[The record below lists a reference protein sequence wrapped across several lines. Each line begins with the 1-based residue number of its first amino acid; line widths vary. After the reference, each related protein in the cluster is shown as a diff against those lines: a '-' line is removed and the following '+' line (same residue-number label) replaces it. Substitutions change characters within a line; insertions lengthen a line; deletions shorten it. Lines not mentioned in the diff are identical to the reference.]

1 MAYIGLAYPT
11 IAKLDPATD
20 TYSDGF
26 RMGKA
31 VSVNIN
37 TNYNEANLP
46 GDNVIAETVKEFR
59 DGTIDLGIT
68 TIPIEAYETV
78 FGHTV
83 TPGEDGTLIVDKTDD
98 VPNYV
103 GVGLVKEELV
113 DGKKS
118 YIAMWIKKVLFT
130 ESGENA
136 TTKGETISF
145 QTPTITGTVL
155 ALADKTWRARKVFDN
170 EADAIDYINEQAN
183 IAVKCTT
190 PTASLAS
197 GEYTAAQATGVTL
210 TAGDGETIYYTIN
223 GITPSATTGTE
234 YVEGIDIIASCAL
247 KAVAVKDGQNDSD
260 IAVYEYIISE

>member
-11 IAKLDPATD
+11 IAKLDPATNV
-20 TYSDGF
+20 YSDGF

-31 VSVNIN
+31 VSVNIS

-59 DGTIDLGIT
+59 DGAIDLGVT
-68 TIPIEAYETV
+68 TIPVAAYETV

-83 TPGEDGTLIVDKTDD
+83 TEGEDGTVIVDKTDD

-118 YIAMWIKKVLFT
+118 YIGMWIKKVLFT

-136 TTKGETISF
+136 TTKGETITF

-155 ALADKTWRARKVFDN
+155 ALDDKTWRERKIFDN
-170 EADAIDYINEQAN
+170 EADAIAYIDEQAG
-183 IAVKCTT
+183 IVVT
-190 PTASLAS
+190 P
-197 GEYTAAQATGVTL
+197 
-210 TAGDGETIYYTIN
+210 
-223 GITPSATTGTE
+223 
-234 YVEGIDIIASCAL
+234 
-247 KAVAVKDGQNDSD
+247 
-260 IAVYEYIISE
+260 

>member
-11 IAKLDPATD
+11 IAKLDPTTD

-31 VSVNIN
+31 VSVNIT

-46 GDNVIAETVKEFR
+46 GDNVIAESVKEFR

-113 DGKKS
+113 DGVKS

-136 TTKGETISF
+136 QTKGETISF

-155 ALADKTWRARKVFDN
+155 ALADKTWRERKIFDN
-170 EADAIDYINEQAN
+170 EADAIAYIDEQA
-183 IAVKCTT
+183 
-190 PTASLAS
+190 
-197 GEYTAAQATGVTL
+197 
-210 TAGDGETIYYTIN
+210 
-223 GITPSATTGTE
+223 GITEEEEEEPE
-234 YVEGIDIIASCAL
+234 E
-247 KAVAVKDGQNDSD
+247 
-260 IAVYEYIISE
+260 

>member
-31 VSVNIN
+31 VSVNIS

-59 DGTIDLGIT
+59 DGAIDLGVT
-68 TIPIEAYETV
+68 TIPVTAYETV
-78 FGHTV
+78 FGHEV
-83 TPGEDGTLIVDKTDD
+83 TEGEDGTVIVDKTDD

-113 DGKKS
+113 DGVKS

-155 ALADKTWRARKVFDN
+155 ALADKTWRERKIFEA
-170 EADAIDYINEQAN
+170 EADAIAYIDEQA
-183 IAVKCTT
+183 
-190 PTASLAS
+190 
-197 GEYTAAQATGVTL
+197 
-210 TAGDGETIYYTIN
+210 
-223 GITPSATTGTE
+223 GIV
-234 YVEGIDIIASCAL
+234 VEP
-247 KAVAVKDGQNDSD
+247 V
-260 IAVYEYIISE
+260 EPEEP

>member
-68 TIPIEAYETV
+68 TIPITAYSTV

-83 TPGEDGTLIVDKTDD
+83 TEGEDGTLIVDKTDD

-113 DGKKS
+113 DGVKS

-136 TTKGETISF
+136 QTKGETISF

-155 ALADKTWRARKVFDN
+155 ALADKTWRERKIFDN
-170 EADAIDYINEQAN
+170 EADAIAYIDEQA
-183 IAVKCTT
+183 
-190 PTASLAS
+190 
-197 GEYTAAQATGVTL
+197 
-210 TAGDGETIYYTIN
+210 
-223 GITPSATTGTE
+223 GITPEPETTE
-234 YVEGIDIIASCAL
+234 E
-247 KAVAVKDGQNDSD
+247 
-260 IAVYEYIISE
+260 

>member
-11 IAKLDPATD
+11 IAKLDPTTN

-31 VSVNIN
+31 VSVNIS

-46 GDNVIAETVKEFR
+46 GDNVIAESVKEFR

-83 TPGEDGTLIVDKTDD
+83 TEGEDGTLIVDKTDD

-136 TTKGETISF
+136 QTKGETISF
-145 QTPTITGTVL
+145 QTPTITGTIL
-155 ALADKTWRARKVFDN
+155 ALNDKTWRERKIFDN
-170 EADAIDYINEQAN
+170 EADAIAYIDEWA
-183 IAVKCTT
+183 
-190 PTASLAS
+190 
-197 GEYTAAQATGVTL
+197 
-210 TAGDGETIYYTIN
+210 
-223 GITPSATTGTE
+223 GITPETPE
-234 YVEGIDIIASCAL
+234 E
-247 KAVAVKDGQNDSD
+247 
-260 IAVYEYIISE
+260 

>member
-11 IAKLDPATD
+11 IAKLDPKTN

-46 GDNVIAETVKEFR
+46 GDNVIAESVKEFR
-59 DGTIDLGIT
+59 DGTIDLGVT
-68 TIPIEAYETV
+68 TIPIEAYRTV
-78 FGHTV
+78 FGHEV
-83 TPGEDGTLIVDKTDD
+83 TENEDGTVIVDKTDD

-118 YIAMWIKKVLFT
+118 YIAMWIKKVLFS
-130 ESGENA
+130 ESGESA

-155 ALADKTWRARKVFDN
+155 ALDDKTWRERKIFNKESDAFAYIDN
-170 EADAIDYINEQAN
+170 KA
-183 IAVKCTT
+183 
-190 PTASLAS
+190 
-197 GEYTAAQATGVTL
+197 
-210 TAGDGETIYYTIN
+210 
-223 GITPSATTGTE
+223 GITPTTPE
-234 YVEGIDIIASCAL
+234 V
-247 KAVAVKDGQNDSD
+247 
-260 IAVYEYIISE
+260 

>member
-11 IAKLDPATD
+11 IAKLDPTTN

-31 VSVNIN
+31 VSVNISIN
-37 TNYNEANLP
+37 ENEAKLL

-68 TIPIEAYETV
+68 TIPIEAYSTV
-78 FGHTV
+78 FGHEV
-83 TPGEDGTLIVDKTDD
+83 TEGEDGTVIVDKTDD

-113 DGKKS
+113 DGVKS

-145 QTPTITGTVL
+145 QTPTITGTVM
-155 ALADKTWRARKVFDN
+155 ALDDKSWRERKIFKN
-170 EADAIDYINEQAN
+170 EKAAIDYIDEQA
-183 IAVKCTT
+183 
-190 PTASLAS
+190 
-197 GEYTAAQATGVTL
+197 
-210 TAGDGETIYYTIN
+210 
-223 GITPSATTGTE
+223 GITPEA
-234 YVEGIDIIASCAL
+234 
-247 KAVAVKDGQNDSD
+247 
-260 IAVYEYIISE
+260 

>member
-11 IAKLDPATD
+11 IAKLDPTTN

-31 VSVNIN
+31 VSVNIT

-46 GDNVIAETVKEFR
+46 GDNVIAESVKEFR

-68 TIPIEAYETV
+68 TIPIAAYSTV

-83 TPGEDGTLIVDKTDD
+83 TEGEDEGEDGTLIVDKTDD

-113 DGKKS
+113 DGQKS

-136 TTKGETISF
+136 QTKGETISF
-145 QTPTITGTVL
+145 QTPTITGTIL
-155 ALADKTWRARKVFDN
+155 ALDDKTWRVRKIFDN
-170 EADAIDYINEQAN
+170 EEDAIAYIDEWAGM
-183 IAVKCTT
+183 TDDPGT
-190 PTASLAS
+190 PP
-197 GEYTAAQATGVTL
+197 E
-210 TAGDGETIYYTIN
+210 
-223 GITPSATTGTE
+223 
-234 YVEGIDIIASCAL
+234 
-247 KAVAVKDGQNDSD
+247 
-260 IAVYEYIISE
+260 

>member
-11 IAKLDPATD
+11 IAKLDPTTD

-31 VSVNIN
+31 VSVNIS

-46 GDNVIAETVKEFR
+46 GDNVIAESVKEFR

-83 TPGEDGTLIVDKTDD
+83 TEGEDGTLIVDKTDD

-155 ALADKTWRARKVFDN
+155 ALADKTWRERKVFDN
-170 EADAIDYINEQAN
+170 EADAIAYIDEQA
-183 IAVKCTT
+183 
-190 PTASLAS
+190 
-197 GEYTAAQATGVTL
+197 
-210 TAGDGETIYYTIN
+210 
-223 GITPSATTGTE
+223 GITPEPEPET
-234 YVEGIDIIASCAL
+234 
-247 KAVAVKDGQNDSD
+247 
-260 IAVYEYIISE
+260 SEE

>member
-136 TTKGETISF
+136 QTKGETISF

-155 ALADKTWRARKVFDN
+155 ALADKTWRERKIFDN
-170 EADAIDYINEQAN
+170 EADAIAYIDEQA
-183 IAVKCTT
+183 
-190 PTASLAS
+190 
-197 GEYTAAQATGVTL
+197 
-210 TAGDGETIYYTIN
+210 
-223 GITPSATTGTE
+223 GITPEPETPE
-234 YVEGIDIIASCAL
+234 E
-247 KAVAVKDGQNDSD
+247 
-260 IAVYEYIISE
+260 

>member
-68 TIPIEAYETV
+68 TIPVAAYETV

-83 TPGEDGTLIVDKTDD
+83 TEGEDGTLIVDKTDD

-113 DGKKS
+113 DGVKS

-155 ALADKTWRARKVFDN
+155 ALADKTWRERKIFDN
-170 EADAIDYINEQAN
+170 EADAIAYIDEQA
-183 IAVKCTT
+183 
-190 PTASLAS
+190 
-197 GEYTAAQATGVTL
+197 
-210 TAGDGETIYYTIN
+210 
-223 GITPSATTGTE
+223 GITPEPETTE
-234 YVEGIDIIASCAL
+234 E
-247 KAVAVKDGQNDSD
+247 
-260 IAVYEYIISE
+260 